1 MIRRFLHQS
10 LPAAAAVLLL
20 AVLSSCTVDEN
31 AALTTPGSP
40 VGEGKKEKKTE
51 VKTGPTTLSWS
62 GKMKADQERKKAE
75 QVEKAAA
82 KAKEEAAEAKKLA
95 AARKIEDAAAL
106 KAAREDEKRL
116 AAEKKAEAATK
127 AAELAAEKK
136 AKAAA
141 EVAELVAAEEK
152 MKAKAAEL
160 AAAEAKVKAKADKA
174 AADKKA
180 RDEALA
186 AKTQEREAAKLAKLE
201 EKKKAEADRAV
212 RDASRDVAALASPNR
227 RGGGFFSLLS
237 IGTTSKQYQS
247 EGHDIFVNEML
258 LPTLNPSNAKIEV
271 SLGEQRARVYRKDGG
286 EKVLVIDTQIS
297 SGKPGHATSTGTY
310 KIKEKLVAK
319 QSTLYGTWINSSGQ
333 TVGGNDSRSR
343 PPGGARFV
351 GADMPYWMR
360 INGGIGLHIG
370 YVPGYPASHGCIRV
384 PEAVQPLIFSKVG
397 LGTQVTI
404 MH

>member
-1 MIRRFLHQS
+1 MIRRYLHQS

-31 AALTTPGSP
+31 AALTTSGSP
-40 VGEGKKEKKTE
+40 TGDGKKEKKTE
-51 VKTGPTTLSWS
+51 VKTGPETLSWS
-62 GKMKADQERKKAE
+62 EKMKADQERKKAE
-75 QVEKAAA
+75 QAAEKAKIAAA
-82 KAKEEAAEAKKLA
+82 KSNEEAAEAKKLA
-95 AARKIEDAAAL
+95 AAKKIEDAAAL

-116 AAEKKAEAATK
+116 AAGKKAEAA
-127 AAELAAEKK
+127 AE
-136 AKAAA
+136 
-141 EVAELVAAEEK
+141 
-152 MKAKAAEL
+152 AAEL

-180 RDEALA
+180 REDALA
-186 AKTQEREAAKLAKLE
+186 AKVQEREAAKLAKLE
-201 EKKKAEADRAV
+201 EKKKAEADRAA
-212 RDASRDVAALASPNR
+212 RDASQDVAAVATSNR

-310 KIKEKLVAK
+310 HIKEKLVAK
-319 QSTLYGTWINSSGQ
+319 QSTLYGTWVNSSGQ
-333 TVGGNDSRSR
+333 TVGGSDSRSR
-343 PPGGARFV
+343 PSGGSRFV

-360 INGGIGLHIG
+360 INGGIGMHIG